1 MNLNRCNI
9 CENKNDNNNF
19 ILKEMMFGFLDEFDY
34 YQCGNC
40 ECLQITEIPKN
51 LSDYYPKNYYSYE
64 LVDESFLNKQPRKF
78 LRDLKNNHLIFKKG
92 FLSKFLNWVYP
103 NSAYDFLSNISLTK
117 HSSILDIGCG
127 NGIFLY
133 GLKSMGFKNI
143 IGIDPFIKED
153 IEYKNKLQ
161 ILKKSIFQI
170 NEKFDFIILNH
181 SFEHMPNPHD
191 VIETISKILNNKGIC
206 IIRTPIVNSYS
217 WEFYKEDW
225 VQLDAPRHLI
235 IHSLKSLKLI
245 IEKYNMKIS
254 NYIYDSTSFQFWGSE
269 QYLKKI
275 PLNSSKSYLIN
286 PLKSIFSNDEINK
299 FEKKAKN
306 LNNKKRGDQAVFYI
320 KKNK

>member
-1 MNLNRCNI
+1 
-9 CENKNDNNNF
+9 
-19 ILKEMMFGFLDEFDY
+19 
-34 YQCGNC
+34 
-40 ECLQITEIPKN
+40 
-51 LSDYYPKNYYSYE
+51 
-64 LVDESFLNKQPRKF
+64 
-78 LRDLKNNHLIFKKG
+78 
-92 FLSKFLNWVYP
+92 
-103 NSAYDFLSNISLTK
+103 
-117 HSSILDIGCG
+117 
-127 NGIFLY
+127 
-133 GLKSMGFKNI
+133 
-143 IGIDPFIKED
+143 
-153 IEYKNKLQ
+153 
-161 ILKKSIFQI
+161 
-170 NEKFDFIILNH
+170 
-181 SFEHMPNPHD
+181 MPNPLD
-191 VIETISKILNNKGIC
+191 VIEKISKILNNKGTC

-245 IEKYNMKIS
+245 TEKYNMRIS

-286 PLKSIFSNDEINK
+286 PLKSIFSNNEINK